1 MIQKSKED
9 VIQNERAKH
18 LTKRKLY
25 LQENAIE
32 TGVRWLSNSVI
43 YDPVKDNQNEN
54 LK

>member
-1 MIQKSKED
+1 MIQESKED
-9 VIQNERAKH
+9 SIKKERAKH
-18 LTKRKLY
+18 LTKKKLY

-43 YDPVKDNQNEN
+43 YDAFKDDQNEY

>member
-1 MIQKSKED
+1 MVQESKED
-9 VIQNERAKH
+9 SIKKERAKH

-32 TGVRWLSNSVI
+32 TAVRWLSNSVI
-43 YDPVKDNQNEN
+43 YDPVKDDQNEH

>member
-1 MIQKSKED
+1 MIQESKED
-9 VIQNERAKH
+9 SIKKGRAEH

-32 TGVRWLSNSVI
+32 TGVRRLSNSVI
-43 YDPVKDNQNEN
+43 YDTVKDDQNEH